1 MAAPAIQGGSLPRMY
16 LALNPTG
23 NTFLA
28 QSYLRNNLFVYPEHQ
43 DHDIGFNGIDG
54 WGDLFPANHP
64 ALIVSQGSSFTDMPF
79 LKALLATAAALRP
92 EIQENLIKKNILI
105 PTLHAIF
112 RKANK
117 SVQKNEDYFT
127 GKAHPV
133 VFEGSQID
141 DLKMV
146 QAAQLLSP
154 MSVPPLAFL
163 EVLSETPSTPGL
175 DFFDRATV
183 TSTKLSESPLC
194 ISRIFRGTQDHYEMR
209 VSAKRSVDA
218 QSKPLKFRWVLL
230 QGDSAAIEILPSDD
244 GVEANLRLRWHD
256 GIASSV
262 GTSISTHRVDIG
274 VFASSP
280 LADSVPAIVSF
291 YLLPNE
297 KRFFDEKGWI
307 SEICY
312 AAGNPDLG
320 LPRAA
325 DDPRWISWIE
335 TALGLKSG
343 LGTEWVGPRVT
354 DAQRRI
360 LAQAW
365 KDLRPLRALWLALQ
379 DDPEK
384 KQETAEAEATL
395 RTAIRAATARDLGT
409 DETLPQMAER
419 IIRALADREDLYLEH
434 QSEILHSGAP
444 GLVDLQ
450 KEIKQLSDWGVLLLQ
465 NDGTQVLTPAQ
476 ATRQASSHYYLR
488 QLHLTLLSQVILPDF
503 LKRSTAP
510 AFVDARLT
518 APKAWRDVYLYDD
531 QGKRSGWLRYQAGK
545 VTAFTADGRMK
556 QSLSD
561 PAEAAVPVSYV
572 EREGKLS
579 FDAR

>member
-1 MAAPAIQGGSLPRMY
+1 
-16 LALNPTG
+16 
-23 NTFLA
+23 
-28 QSYLRNNLFVYPEHQ
+28 
-43 DHDIGFNGIDG
+43 
-54 WGDLFPANHP
+54 
-64 ALIVSQGSSFTDMPF
+64 
-79 LKALLATAAALRP
+79 
-92 EIQENLIKKNILI
+92 
-105 PTLHAIF
+105 
-112 RKANK
+112 
-117 SVQKNEDYFT
+117 
-127 GKAHPV
+127 
-133 VFEGSQID
+133 
-141 DLKMV
+141 
-146 QAAQLLSP
+146 
-154 MSVPPLAFL
+154 
-163 EVLSETPSTPGL
+163 
-175 DFFDRATV
+175 
-183 TSTKLSESPLC
+183 
-194 ISRIFRGTQDHYEMR
+194 
-209 VSAKRSVDA
+209 
-218 QSKPLKFRWVLL
+218 
-230 QGDSAAIEILPSDD
+230 
-244 GVEANLRLRWHD
+244 
-256 GIASSV
+256 
-262 GTSISTHRVDIG
+262 
-274 VFASSP
+274 
-280 LADSVPAIVSF
+280 
-291 YLLPNE
+291 
-297 KRFFDEKGWI
+297 
-307 SEICY
+307 
-312 AAGNPDLG
+312 
-320 LPRAA
+320 
-325 DDPRWISWIE
+325 
-335 TALGLKSG
+335 
-343 LGTEWVGPRVT
+343 
-354 DAQRRI
+354 